1 MSGESRLLLLMTTRQ
16 RYSTATV
23 RVLIYLAKRGDLR
36 GHYGVVEI
44 RSCLD
49 HP

>member
-23 RVLIYLAKRGDLR
+23 RVVIIIAR
-36 GHYGVVEI
+36 
-44 RSCLD
+44 
-49 HP
+49 